1 MRRRHLLQ
9 TGAAALVASLAGCP
23 GGDGADTPESTPTDT
38 PDEPATE
45 SPTPSPT
52 PTETATETPTV
63 TAVGSPDETSTA
75 TSTPDGTPTSTGT
88 PTLTGTPTPTGTPT
102 ATETPALS
110 PTPDVAQVVS
120 VAADG
125 EFRFDPD
132 DFEIATGD
140 TVRWTWAAGGHNV
153 RATSTPSGSDWAGTP
168 GGDGETYGSDYTY
181 EYTFD
186 VAGEYD
192 YVCIPHESLGMT
204 GSFTV
209 TE

>member
-1 MRRRHLLQ
+1 MRRRHLLR
-9 TGAAALVASLAGCP
+9 TGAASLVACLAGCT
-23 GGDGADTPESTPTDT
+23 GGDGGDTPDPTPTDT
-38 PDEPATE
+38 PDDPATE

-52 PTETATETPTV
+52 PTDTATETPTV
-63 TAVGSPDETSTA
+63 TAVGSPDETPT
-75 TSTPDGTPTSTGT
+75 TGQTPD
-88 PTLTGTPTPTGTPT
+88 GTPTPTGTPT
-102 ATETPALS
+102 ATATSTPS
-110 PTPDVAQVVS
+110 PTPDVARVVS

-125 EFRFDPD
+125 EFRFDPGS
-132 DFEIATGD
+132 FEIAAGE

-168 GGDGETYGSDYTY
+168 GGDGKTYGGDYTY

>member
-1 MRRRHLLQ
+1 MRRRHLLR
-9 TGAAALVASLAGCP
+9 TGAAALVACLAGCS
-23 GGDGADTPESTPTDT
+23 GGDGADTPASTPTDT
-38 PDEPATE
+38 PDDPATE

-52 PTETATETPTV
+52 PMATETPTA
-63 TAVGSPDETSTA
+63 TAVGSPDETPTTA
-75 TSTPDGTPTSTGT
+75 STPDGTPTSA
-88 PTLTGTPTPTGTPT
+88 GTPTPTGTPT
-102 ATETPALS
+102 QTATSTPS
-110 PTPDVAQVVS
+110 PTPEVAQVVT

-125 EFRFDPD
+125 EFRFDPGS
-132 DFEIATGD
+132 FEIAVGD
-140 TVRWTWAAGGHNV
+140 TVRWVWAAGGHNV

-168 GGDGETYGSDYTY
+168 GGDGETYSGDYTY

>member
-9 TGAAALVASLAGCP
+9 TGAAALVACLAGCP

-45 SPTPSPT
+45 SPTPSPA
-52 PTETATETPTV
+52 PTETATRTPTV
-63 TAVGSPDETSTA
+63 TAVGSPDETPATA
-75 TSTPDGTPTSTGT
+75 SPPDGTPTS
-88 PTLTGTPTPTGTPT
+88 TGTPTPTGTPT
-102 ATETPALS
+102 ATETPTPS

-120 VAADG
+120 VAPDG
-125 EFRFDPD
+125 EFRFDPES
-132 DFEIATGD
+132 FEIAAGE
-140 TVRWTWAAGGHNV
+140 TVRWTWVGGGHNV

-168 GGDGETYGSDYTY
+168 GGDGETYGGGYTY